1 MLALNVIAVSI
12 KKGNLNSKIR
22 CNISNVDLWRIKKN
36 YPRVDTMSGYDRVV
50 KEWNRSERV
59 PLWREM
65 RRLIWDRIIK
75 YVEFNKHSSGI
86 ISR

>member
-50 KEWNRSERV
+50 KE
-59 PLWREM
+59 
-65 RRLIWDRIIK
+65 
-75 YVEFNKHSSGI
+75 
-86 ISR
+86 